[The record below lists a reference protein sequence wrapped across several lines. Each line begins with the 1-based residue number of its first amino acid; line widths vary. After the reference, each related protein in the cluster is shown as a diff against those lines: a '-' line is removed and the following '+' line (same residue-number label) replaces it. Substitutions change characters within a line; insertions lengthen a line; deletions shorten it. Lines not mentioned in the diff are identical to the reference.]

1 MLLTIT
7 GPSASGKT
15 SLARALMTRVPAMTM
30 LRSVTT
36 RASRPSDLLGEYHY
50 ASGVEFDQLLTDHEF
65 LWMVEVHGNRYG
77 TRKEDVRGA
86 VEHGGII
93 LGILTVEATKQL
105 REYLT
110 SLGKEDELT
119 SVYLDISDEELLLKR
134 LMKRGDS
141 REDIEL
147 RIKQCRSWAQE
158 RDRSGVPYIIYD
170 ASETSDALSERV
182 LSLLE
187 TEHRKA

>member
-1 MLLTIT
+1 MLFTIT

-36 RASRPSDLLGEYHY
+36 RAARPSDLLGEYRY
-50 ASGVEFDQLLTDHEF
+50 VTQNEFTELAEAHAF

-77 TRKEDVRGA
+77 TLKDDVRTA
-86 VEHGGII
+86 VNGGGIV
-93 LGILTVEATKQL
+93 LSILTVGATKEL
-105 REYLT
+105 RSYLT
-110 SLGKEDELT
+110 SLGKEDEML
-119 SVYLDISDEELLLKR
+119 SVYLDITDEDLLLKR

-147 RIKQCRSWAQE
+147 RIKQCRTWAQE
-158 RDRSGVPYIIYD
+158 RDASGVPYIVYD
-170 ASETSDALSERV
+170 ASEGSDTLAEDV
-182 LSLLE
+182 LALLE
-187 TEHRKA
+187 KSGRRA

>member
-30 LRSVTT
+30 LRSITT
-36 RASRPSDLLGEYHY
+36 RASRPSDLLGEYQY
-50 ASGVEFDQLLTDHEF
+50 VDAAQFDRLIQSHSF

-77 TRKEDVRGA
+77 TLKEDVHTA
-86 VEHGGII
+86 VTEGGIV
-93 LGILTVEATKQL
+93 LALLTVGATKEL
-105 REYLT
+105 HDYLG
-110 SLGKEDELT
+110 SLGKEEELM
-119 SVYLDISDEELLLKR
+119 SVYLDVSDEELLLKR

-147 RIKQCRSWAQE
+147 RIKQCRTWAAE
-158 RDRSGVPYIIYD
+158 RDRSGIPYIIYD
-170 ASETSDALSERV
+170 AAEATDALAERV
-182 LSLLE
+182 LAMLE
-187 TEHRKA
+187 DKHRRA

>member
-15 SLARALMTRVPAMTM
+15 SLARALMTRMPAMTM

-36 RASRPSDLLGEYHY
+36 RASRPSDLLGEYRYVSH
-50 ASGVEFDQLLTDHEF
+50 SDFDELLGTHSF

-77 TRKEDVRGA
+77 TLKEDVQAA
-86 VEHGGII
+86 VGHGGIV
-93 LGILTVEATKQL
+93 LALLTVEATKEL
-105 REYLT
+105 RQYLT
-110 SLGKEDELT
+110 SLGKEDELM
-119 SVYLDISDEELLLKR
+119 SLYLDISDEELLLKR

-147 RIKQCRSWAQE
+147 RIKQCRTWAQA
-158 RDRSGVPYIIYD
+158 RDASGIPYIIYD
-170 ASETSDALSERV
+170 ASESTDSLAERV
-182 LSLLE
+182 LSMLE
-187 TEHRKA
+187 DNHRRA